1 MSLSAFVNVVGTVRP
16 MYIDKKKNID
26 LNARNDG
33 DDGWTPFMWACWNG
47 RKDVVKLFLDQSK
60 RIELNARDNDG
71 GTAFMLAC
79 YNGHKDVVKLL
90 LDYPDL
96 RIDLNAKVPATS
108 TDEASQVPCRTM

>member
-1 MSLSAFVNVVGTVRP
+1 MQEIMA
-16 MYIDKKKNID
+16 MM
-26 LNARNDG
+26 DG
-33 DDGWTPFMWACWNG
+33 LHLCGLAGME
-47 RKDVVKLFLDQSK
+47 SE
-60 RIELNARDNDG
+60 RIELNARDDNG

-79 YNGHKDVVKLL
+79 YKGHKDVVKLL